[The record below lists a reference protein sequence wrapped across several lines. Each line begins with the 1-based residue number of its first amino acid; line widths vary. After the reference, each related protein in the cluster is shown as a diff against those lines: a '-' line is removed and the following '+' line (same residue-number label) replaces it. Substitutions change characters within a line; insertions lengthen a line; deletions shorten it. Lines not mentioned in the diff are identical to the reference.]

1 MRTEWV
7 VLAST
12 TRARIF
18 ARVGNTSW
26 QDIRDVTRGGDNRDG
41 DTPGR
46 EVRLPAA
53 MQKLK
58 DAIGGGSNRGD
69 NFLGNLANDLRSAR
83 KNGDFDALVL
93 IAPAEVLEELRGGL
107 DSATRRKLITTAVG
121 DLVGL
126 PVREARREISRRF

>member
-7 VLAST
+7 VLASA

-18 ARVGNTSW
+18 ARVGNSSW
-26 QDIRDVTRGGDNRDG
+26 QDIRDVTRGSDG
-41 DTPGR
+41 DTRGR

-53 MQKLK
+53 MQKLN
-58 DAIGGGSNRGD
+58 DAIGGGSNRND
-69 NFLGNLANDLRSAR
+69 DFLGRLARDLRSAR

-93 IAPAEVLEELRGGL
+93 VAPVEVLEELRGGL
-107 DSATRRKLITTAVG
+107 DTATRRKLTTTAVG